1 MVMMM
6 MFSCWQHDLQCV
18 G

>member
-1 MVMMM
+1 MVMMI